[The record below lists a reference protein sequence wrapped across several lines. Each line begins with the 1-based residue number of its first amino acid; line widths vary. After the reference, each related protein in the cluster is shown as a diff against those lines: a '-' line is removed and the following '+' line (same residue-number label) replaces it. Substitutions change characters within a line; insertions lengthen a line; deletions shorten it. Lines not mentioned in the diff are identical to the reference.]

1 PPSLAGPIHE
11 VLARNRP
18 ALAESL
24 DEAITFHHGDGERA
38 YLPRISSIHD
48 PYGGTIGAA
57 IVLADVTRFRLLD
70 QVKSDLVAPVS
81 HELKPPLTSVRL
93 GLHLLLEE
101 AAGPLISKQSELLLE
116 ARDNAE
122 RLLAMIEKLLA
133 LARLEQARDA
143 APVSPHSAADLLR
156 AAAAEARPRAE
167 NRHLE
172 LLIDAADDLP
182 PVAADP
188 ARLSQALSN
197 LLDNALTY
205 PPPGGTIRLSA
216 RVTEGGQMRLS
227 VSDTGPG
234 IPPEYLPRVFD
245 RFFRVPGQSAPS
257 GTGLGL
263 AIV

>member
-1 PPSLAGPIHE
+1 
-11 VLARNRP
+11 
-18 ALAESL
+18 
-24 DEAITFHHGDGERA
+24 
-38 YLPRISSIHD
+38 
-48 PYGGTIGAA
+48 
-57 IVLADVTRFRLLD
+57 
-70 QVKSDLVAPVS
+70 
-81 HELKPPLTSVRL
+81 
-93 GLHLLLEE
+93 
-101 AAGPLISKQSELLLE
+101 
-116 ARDNAE
+116 
-122 RLLAMIEKLLA
+122 
-133 LARLEQARDA
+133 
-143 APVSPHSAADLLR
+143 
-156 AAAAEARPRAE
+156 AAEARPRAE

-205 PPPGGTIRLSA
+205 TPPGGTIRLSA

-263 AIV
+263 AIVREVVASMGGTTRCESRPGEGTTFHLDLPVWTGG